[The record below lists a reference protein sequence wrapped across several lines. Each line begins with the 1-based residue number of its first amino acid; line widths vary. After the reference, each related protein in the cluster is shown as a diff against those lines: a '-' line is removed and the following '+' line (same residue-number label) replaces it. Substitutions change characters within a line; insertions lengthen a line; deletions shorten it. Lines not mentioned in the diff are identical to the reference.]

1 MNLSFFVVVV
11 VVVVVCV
18 CVFGVSNAKNLAF
31 DTLDV
36 SALRAFTSGIYK
48 KKLFYHLKN
57 YFINFSTSF
66 YNTLYIKSSIL
77 KLNHVKIKMKKP
89 SYCTVVKKIVM

>member
-1 MNLSFFVVVV
+1 MNLSFFVVVIVVVV

-57 YFINFSTSF
+57 YFIIYTIPFFNTPTILTFTLPF
-66 YNTLYIKSSIL
+66 YTLK
-77 KLNHVKIKMKKP
+77 
-89 SYCTVVKKIVM
+89 

>member
-1 MNLSFFVVVV
+1 MLKFLAFETHHEPLFFCCCYYCCCCCCCG
-11 VVVVVCV
+11 VCV

-57 YFINFSTSF
+57 YFIIYTIPFFNTPTILTFTLPF
-66 YNTLYIKSSIL
+66 YTLK
-77 KLNHVKIKMKKP
+77 
-89 SYCTVVKKIVM
+89 